1 MSEDEGT
8 LDLFYEC
15 SVCGEVKIEE
25 GPSGERVEEKPGYV
39 KKFLNIFARARIEE
53 ITSGERIEEKPDYV
67 KIFLIIFMVVF
78 GGASAFLYYQVG
90 ERNLEIDAILA
101 VAHENYSNLN
111 DSYGSLEG
119 DYLSLLNTSA
129 ALEGYYSD
137 LQGMYSSMRGEYSIL
152 EDSYSNLT
160 REQAVLLGDYF
171 ALLDERDGLE
181 EELEGLLTFS
191 EETVLGNM
199 TVEILPEGNVTLIYD
214 VEYAGYVEVNFSSS
228 VDVLFWVGGSGIE
241 GTYYARYPDYPNTA
255 FNGTFTVPVIETAYL
270 YVGNPNEE
278 LAAAVSFMVRYIH

>member
-15 SVCGEVKIEE
+15 SVCGEVEIEE

-67 KIFLIIFMVVF
+67 KIILIIFMVVF

-111 DSYGSLEG
+111 DSYRSLES

-171 ALLDERDGLE
+171 ALVDERDGLE

-199 TVEILPEGNVTLIYD
+199 TVEILPEGNFTLIYD
-214 VEYAGYVEVNFSSS
+214 VVYAGYVEVNFSSS